1 MLSARF
7 DAAAAYLIVSGI
19 ADRDAAERLRGKDVE
34 VPRADLPAPAE
45 GRYYIVDVVGCT
57 VRTAEGEALGT
68 IAEVIPAHTDIY
80 VLEAGGKQYMF
91 PAADG
96 VVLGVDIKAQVM
108 TVDGRRLSEVMV
120 EQ

>member
-1 MLSARF
+1 M
-7 DAAAAYLIVSGI
+7 
-19 ADRDAAERLRGKDVE
+19 
-34 VPRADLPAPAE
+34 
-45 GRYYIVDVVGCT
+45 
-57 VRTAEGEALGT
+57 RTAEGEELGT

-80 VLEAGGKQYMF
+80 VLEGGGKQYMF

-96 VVLGVDIKAQVM
+96 VVLGVDINAQVM